1 MAAVLAACQD
11 SPRYRPSTIFGQAD
25 TATDTIQVYDLEQ
38 IQQAGTLI
46 GITLSG
52 PDTYYEYRG
61 QGFGPQYLL
70 AEEFARQIGVK
81 LQMEIA
87 PDTAALLQKIS
98 CGEADF
104 IALEMNDG
112 RWVTREDTPQLT
124 AAIDEWWDE
133 GRKQRILKAAATPTR
148 SVRRKMRPLMRD
160 RVHGI
165 ISPYDDLF
173 IQAASAA
180 KLDWRLLAALAY
192 QESGFDPQAQSWAG
206 AIGLMQIMPATAST
220 MGIARHRLTDPAVNI
235 QAGSAYLQ
243 RLHDTFSDI
252 QDPSERTR
260 FALAAYNGGMLHI
273 RDAMALTRKHGGNEQ
288 SWTQVAAYVLRL
300 QEPAYYRDPV
310 VKNGYM
316 RGSETEAYVR
326 QIIDRWD
333 DYRTSA
339 RAHTPGSTPT
349 PARRSVKDGS
359 FQSRVK
365 GMEHFS
371 DSI

>member
-1 MAAVLAACQD
+1 MACED
-11 SPRYRPSTIFGQAD
+11 SPRHRPSTIFGQAGTEAD
-25 TATDTIQVYDLEQ
+25 TVQVYDLEQ

-70 AEEFARQIGVK
+70 AEEFARQMGVK

-87 PDTAALLQKIS
+87 PDTATLLQKLHD
-98 CGEADF
+98 GEADF
-104 IALEMNDG
+104 IALETGYG
-112 RWVTREDTPQLT
+112 RRWLTREDTPQLT
-124 AAIDEWWDE
+124 RAIGEWWDE
-133 GRKQRILKAAATPTR
+133 GRKQRLMAAAAMQPQT
-148 SVRRKMRPLMRD
+148 VRRRMRPMMTD
-160 RVHGI
+160 RAHGI

-173 IQAASAA
+173 IKAATAA
-180 KLDWRLLAALAY
+180 KCDWRLLAALAY

-206 AIGLMQIMPATAST
+206 AVGLMQIMPATASS
-220 MGIARHRLTDPAVNI
+220 MGIAKSRLTDPATSI
-235 QAGSAYLQ
+235 QAGAAYLC
-243 RLHDTFSDI
+243 RLHEVFSDI
-252 QDPSERTR
+252 RDRSERTC
-260 FALAAYNGGMLHI
+260 FALAAYNGGVLHI
-273 RDAMALTRKHGGNEQ
+273 RDAMALTRKHGGNDQ
-288 SWTQVAAYVLRL
+288 SWAQVAAYVLRL
-300 QEPAYYRDPV
+300 QEPAFYRDPV

-326 QIIDRWD
+326 QIVSRWN

-339 RAHTPGSTPT
+339 RAYTPGSTPA

-365 GMEHFS
+365 GMEHFT